1 MFSYKSGK
9 WASSRCFNYH
19 LYNIFVNVSCKVLAL
34 DKIVDRR
41 FRSIREVRAC
51 WSRML
56 FEGASRSLSGY
67 IPCVS
72 TTLHELSSRSVSYL
86 FHVRWISRT
95 TTTSLRIYIFGKIG
109 TIGRSLTRSAINPIP
124 SSFLDLDRFPSKFHH
139 QKHLGIHLPKNRPR
153 RNHVIHV
160 IRPQLVNLIITRR
173 RLEFCMGVS
182 RP

>member
-1 MFSYKSGK
+1 MSYRRGVCLIYFTFDE
-9 WASSRCFNYH
+9 SRGRLLL
-19 LYNIFVNVSCKVLAL
+19 LYTFI
-34 DKIVDRR
+34 
-41 FRSIREVRAC
+41 
-51 WSRML
+51 
-56 FEGASRSLSGY
+56 
-67 IPCVS
+67 
-72 TTLHELSSRSVSYL
+72 YL
-86 FHVRWISRT
+86 
-95 TTTSLRIYIFGKIG
+95 KIG

-153 RNHVIHV
+153 RNHVIRV